1 MAAQTPTTM
10 KAIQVLGPK
19 TSPVVTIN
27 PAHPLP
33 GPLPKTT
40 HHNDNNNNNPD
51 NNDPNTQEEAEKDS
65 ITNTLLIRVHAAGL
79 TADELSWPELY
90 DNPTRIPGC
99 EISGVIAALPSSSA
113 SFTTNPLN
121 LKVNDPV
128 YAMLPATHGSG
139 QAEYVRARPGDVAL
153 LPGTR
158 GPDQRSLITHAQA
171 AALPIPVLT
180 AWEGLFTH
188 AVPLLADSLQRRP
201 ALQTGERHKV
211 RVLVTGASGA
221 VGRMVV
227 QLARRRLAGALQSA
241 LASQSNSSSAAGES
255 NTETEIEIE
264 ILALASPQHH
274 LTLHRL
280 GATHTIDYHNPN
292 WPTTSPL
299 SQAPSV
305 DLVFDTASPQT
316 LTQSW
321 PTLLPDGVL
330 LTISDPPP
338 KWAFD
343 KSVTP
348 DEVAPGTGREGVRY
362 VYFIVSPN
370 GPVLGEVAGML
381 ERGELEGV
389 PVVEFG
395 VDEGVEAWRWAG
407 ERGRGGKGVVVFA

>member
-1 MAAQTPTTM
+1 M
-10 KAIQVLGPK
+10 KAIQILGPK
-19 TSPVVTIN
+19 TSPVVTVN

-33 GPLPKTT
+33 GPLLKTT
-40 HHNDNNNNNPD
+40 HHNENNNPD
-51 NNDPNTQEEAEKDS
+51 TQEDSKDS

-99 EISGVIAALPSSSA
+99 EISGVIASLPSSSSA
-113 SFTTNPLN
+113 SFTNPLN

-158 GPDQRSLITHAQA
+158 GPGQRSLITHAQA

-188 AVPLLADSLQRRP
+188 AVPLLAGSLQRRQ
-201 ALQTGERHKV
+201 ALQIGERHKV

-227 QLARRRLAGALQSA
+227 QLARRRLA
-241 LASQSNSSSAAGES
+241 
-255 NTETEIEIE
+255 EIEIE

-274 LTLHRL
+274 PTLHRL

-292 WPTTSPL
+292 WPTTSHV
-299 SQAPSV
+299 SQGPNPNI

-321 PTLLPDGVL
+321 PTLRPDGVL